1 MKKKFTAILLL
12 LSMLLGLV
20 GCGSTA
26 DLPMEV
32 TIDGYT
38 IVLGK
43 TTLQDLRDQGYDV
56 NLSATPGTA
65 NKTDK
70 YIPFQYGVKKSAKQ
84 QFFVTVCV
92 PWEKGSN
99 INKETKLSA
108 TEGIIK
114 SIHMRKD
121 SLTDVEVLYNSVSL
135 QDLTF
140 EYSESEWG
148 AKTHDSSDAAVSYQA
163 KTKNGYVT
171 LKSQNTF
178 REEFYSLNVEL
189 HMRGFEKMQ
198 K

>member
-12 LSMLLGLV
+12 LTMLLGLV

-43 TTLQDLRDQGYDV
+43 TTMQDLRDQGYEV
-56 NLSATPGTA
+56 RLSATPGTA

-70 YIPFQYGVKKSAKQ
+70 YIPFQYVAMKTAKQ

-92 PWEKGSN
+92 PWEKGTN

-108 TEGIIK
+108 TEGIVK
-114 SIHMRKD
+114 SIRMKKG
-121 SLTDVEVLYNSVSL
+121 SLTDAEVLYNGINL
-135 QDLTF
+135 QELTF
-140 EYSESEWG
+140 EYGESEWG
-148 AKTHDSSDAAVSYQA
+148 AKTHESSDAAVSYQA

-171 LKSQNTF
+171 LKSENTF
-178 REEFYSLNVEL
+178 REEFYSLSVEL
-189 HMRGFEKMQ
+189 HMKGFEKMQ